1 MQSER
6 QSEMQL
12 KVVLPT
18 HIPIKTT
25 AFKVIAEAEKA
36 I

>member
-6 QSEMQL
+6 QSKMQL

-18 HIPIKTT
+18 HIQIKKT
-25 AFKVIAEAEKA
+25 AFQVIAEAEKG